1 MIYSRNSPLI
11 KTGAHYSGDQLWAA
25 MEPMTPDSQK
35 ANAKRLLAQIAQLAV
50 TLHLDEVA
58 ASSIVWIETGAAGTG
73 LPFRSEWWVN
83 GYNAGNLG
91 VTGDKAQNAAS
102 QQWQTPTDGATG
114 LMAHLTAY
122 AYGSHWRDA
131 WNVDDLGDPRVWDT
145 RFDLALAATDGKPVM
160 TLDGLNNRW
169 AVDIDNDYG
178 GKLAERANKLVAAI
192 NDPPVTT
199 PSTGP
204 EPVEPGEQE
213 NQMATVFGRV
223 PKPPAINKHI
233 PSSQNTAWDNL
244 GPRAKVPNAFVLHRM
259 EGSLEGTNTYFRGF
273 RNAQQTGVGGLTNI
287 GIGVAA
293 MDGQALAG
301 KVYEWNTPELDTED
315 RAGWA
320 NGKVSGAYGDGK
332 KYVDMFGISAVNRD
346 TESCEISGQLNT
358 PLDEASR
365 TAIAARLAWRA
376 DQYGAELAKKG
387 EQFDYSTF
395 PYIPSQDRNFTI
407 WHQEFT
413 IGTGK
418 TCPGPVVMAETD
430 DLIAR
435 AKVILEKYQTGS
447 VTPQPEP
454 EPVYADA
461 APVEKGSRDLNGYI
475 FLAPGGKTV
484 QVDTYPVKYAD
495 TDQPPTGPKLV
506 KGTKISQD
514 QISHYVVGT
523 DGKQWVVLTGVPG
536 VKDGSRFPATALI
549 ADTA

>member
-1 MIYSRNSPLI
+1 
-11 KTGAHYSGDQLWAA
+11 
-25 MEPMTPDSQK
+25 
-35 ANAKRLLAQIAQLAV
+35 
-50 TLHLDEVA
+50 
-58 ASSIVWIETGAAGTG
+58 
-73 LPFRSEWWVN
+73 
-83 GYNAGNLG
+83 
-91 VTGDKAQNAAS
+91 
-102 QQWQTPTDGATG
+102 
-114 LMAHLTAY
+114 
-122 AYGSHWRDA
+122 
-131 WNVDDLGDPRVWDT
+131 
-145 RFDLALAATDGKPVM
+145 
-160 TLDGLNNRW
+160 
-169 AVDIDNDYG
+169 
-178 GKLAERANKLVAAI
+178 
-192 NDPPVTT
+192 
-199 PSTGP
+199 
-204 EPVEPGEQE
+204 
-213 NQMATVFGRV
+213 
-223 PKPPAINKHI
+223 
-233 PSSQNTAWDNL
+233 
-244 GPRAKVPNAFVLHRM
+244 
-259 EGSLEGTNTYFRGF
+259 
-273 RNAQQTGVGGLTNI
+273 
-287 GIGVAA
+287 
-293 MDGQALAG
+293 
-301 KVYEWNTPELDTED
+301 
-315 RAGWA
+315 
-320 NGKVSGAYGDGK
+320 
-332 KYVDMFGISAVNRD
+332 MFGISAVNRD

>member
-1 MIYSRNSPLI
+1 MTVVTKDTPWRNLGRVPYAVWQKRITDAGGLSRVAD
-11 KTGAHYSGDQLWAA
+11 KAVWEAAGD
-25 MEPMTPDSQK
+25 DS
-35 ANAKRLLAQIAQLAV
+35 ALMLEFLREESSYASDFDAIPASWNDPWNLQIAGV
-50 TLHLDEVA
+50 GIKFD
-58 ASSIVWIETGAAGTG
+58 SIVECVQAWRERMYSTTYKQGIYARTKTIADLISTYA
-73 LPFRSEWWVN
+73 PKSD
-83 GYNAGNLG
+83 GN
-91 VTGDKAQNAAS
+91 D
-102 QQWQTPTDGATG
+102 TDGYIAG
-114 LMAHLTAY
+114 VVA
-122 AYGSHWRDA
+122 G
-131 WNVDDLGDPRVWDT
+131 V
-145 RFDLALAATDGKPVM
+145 
-160 TLDGLNNRW
+160 NR
-169 AVDIDNDYG
+169 NG
-178 GKLAERANKLVAAI
+178 F
-192 NDPPVTT
+192 DPPVTI
-199 PSTGP
+199 PPGEEP
-204 EPVEPGEQE
+204 EPIPGEQE
-213 NQMATVFGRV
+213 QPVANVTFGRV
-223 PKPPAINKHI
+223 PKPPSVNKFI
-233 PSSQNTAWDNL
+233 PSSQNMAWDNL
-244 GPRAKVPNAFVLHRM
+244 GKRAKVPNGFVLHRM

>member
-1 MIYSRNSPLI
+1 MTPITINSDWRHLGAVPYSVWKKKITQAGGSP
-11 KTGAHYSGDQLWAA
+11 GFADQRVWAA
-25 MEPMTPDSQK
+25 YGDDS
-35 ANAKRLLAQIAQLAV
+35 A
-50 TLHLDEVA
+50 
-58 ASSIVWIETGAAGTG
+58 
-73 LPFRSEWWVN
+73 
-83 GYNAGNLG
+83 
-91 VTGDKAQNAAS
+91 
-102 QQWQTPTDGATG
+102 
-114 LMAHLTAY
+114 
-122 AYGSHWRDA
+122 
-131 WNVDDLGDPRVWDT
+131 
-145 RFDLALAATDGKPVM
+145 LALAQSNRESSYASNYRKIPESYRDPLNLQVAGKGVDFSKGGSVPPVDAYVAGAVEWKRRLYSADYKDGVYTKTKTIFEMVSAFAPKS
-160 TLDGLNNRW
+160 DG
-169 AVDIDNDYG
+169 NDPLGYSQAMVAEINTYG
-178 GKLAERANKLVAAI
+178 F
-192 NDPPVTT
+192 DPPVTT
-199 PSTGP
+199 PSTPPEGIP
-204 EPVEPGEQE
+204 AEGEPV
-213 NQMATVFGRV
+213 ATVTFGKV
-223 PKPPAINKHI
+223 PKPPSVNKFI
-233 PSSQNTAWDNL
+233 PSSQNMAWDNL
-244 GPRAKVPNAFVLHRM
+244 GKRAKVPNGFVLHRM

-293 MDGQALAG
+293 MDGAALAG
-301 KVYEWNTPELDTED
+301 VVYEWNTPELDTED

-320 NGKVSGAYGDGK
+320 NGQVKGAYGDGL
-332 KYVDMFGISAVNRD
+332 KYVNLFGISAVNRD
-346 TESCEISGQLNT
+346 LESCEISGQLGT
-358 PLDEASR
+358 PLDEKSR

-435 AKVILEKYQTGS
+435 AKVILEQYQTGS
-447 VTPQPEP
+447 VAPQPEP
-454 EPVYADA
+454 EPTYADA

-484 QVDTYPVKYAD
+484 QIDTYPVKYAD
-495 TDQPPTGPKLV
+495 AGQPPTGPKLA
-506 KGTKISQD
+506 KGTKIAQE

-549 ADTA
+549 ADAA